1 MVQDGVQN
9 VGAEKDSHR
18 RNPQRPTDRPT
29 DEVSAG
35 PDKSGGGGGRIH
47 AKDGRRKAVPGL
59 DDCMS

>member
-1 MVQDGVQN
+1 MVEDGVHN

-35 PDKSGGGGGRIH
+35 PDESGGVGFH